1 MTERSKNIF
10 RYRPESIKMPDGA
23 EEWIAALKLSTRW
36 GCPNLRQ
43 LAIKSMNQL
52 KAFRCL
58 DPVRKVIVGRDLH
71 VQKWVMD
78 GYHALATREDSI
90 SDEEMQMI
98 GAVEAFR
105 LERMR
110 NLRSKNNRSDVSE
123 EISREFLEELD
134 SIAHNEKKYL
144 NTFNYLFSMCFREA
158 PMSGSTPLRR
168 CRRFPPDEK
177 WLS

>member
-10 RYRPESIKMPDGA
+10 RCWPVSIKIPHATED
-23 EEWIAALKLSTRW
+23 WIAVLKLSTRW
-36 GCPNLRQ
+36 GCLNLRQ

-78 GYHALATREDSI
+78 GYHALVTREDSI

-110 NLRSKNNRSDVSE
+110 NLRFKNNRYVVSE

-134 SIAHNEKKYL
+134 SIAHNEKKFL
-144 NTFNYLFSMCFREA
+144 NTFDYLFSMRFGET
-158 PMSGSTPLRR
+158 PMSGSTPRT
-168 CRRFPPDEK
+168 RFPPDEK
-177 WLS
+177 RLS

>member
-10 RYRPESIKMPDGA
+10 RCWPVSIKMPHKT
-23 EEWIAALKLSTRW
+23 EEWIAVLKVSTRW
-36 GCPNLRQ
+36 KCLNLRQ
-43 LAIKSMNQL
+43 LAINSMNQL
-52 KAFRCL
+52 EAFHCL

-78 GYHALATREDSI
+78 GYCALATREESI

-98 GAVEAFR
+98 GVVEAFR

-110 NLRSKNNRSDVSE
+110 NLRFKNNRYDVSE

-144 NTFNYLFSMCFREA
+144 ITFDYFFSMCFGGT
-158 PMSGSTPLRR
+158 PMSGSTPRT
-168 CRRFPPDEK
+168 RFPPDEK
-177 WLS
+177 RLS

>member
-1 MTERSKNIF
+1 
-10 RYRPESIKMPDGA
+10 MPDEA
-23 EEWIAALKLSTRW
+23 EEWIAVLKMSTRW
-36 GCPNLRQ
+36 ECPTLRH

-52 KAFRCL
+52 KAFRSL

-110 NLRSKNNRSDVSE
+110 NLRSKNNRSDVSD
-123 EISREFLEELD
+123 EISREFQEEFS
-134 SIAHNEKKYL
+134 SITDNEEKYL
-144 NTFNYLFSMCFREA
+144 VQLQVFNAIQDCKKIWKKWRI
-158 PMSGSTPLRR
+158 SGVT
-168 CRRFPPDEK
+168 
-177 WLS
+177 